1 MKFVNDKTILFH
13 LDNIGLVKQ
22 ILIFS
27 RYPLWSISEYD
38 TYVDAEQGTENTEV
52 FHYSQG

>member
-1 MKFVNDKTILFH
+1 MKFVNKTILFH

-38 TYVDAEQGTENTEV
+38 AYVDAEQGTENTEV
-52 FHYSQG
+52 LHYSQG